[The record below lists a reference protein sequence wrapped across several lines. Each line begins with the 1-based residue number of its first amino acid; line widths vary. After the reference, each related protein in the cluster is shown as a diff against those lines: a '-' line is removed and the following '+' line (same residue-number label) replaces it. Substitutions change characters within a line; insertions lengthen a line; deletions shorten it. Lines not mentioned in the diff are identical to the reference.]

1 MTKFRNI
8 VSAAVLVFSTAAMAQ
23 APAMV
28 VGKVTKID
36 TATGKVTIDH
46 QKIPN
51 LEMPAMT
58 MVFKAADPAMLT
70 TVKAGDRIKFNA
82 ESVNG
87 ELTVTKIDKAK

>member
-8 VSAAVLVFSTAAMAQ
+8 VSAAVLIFSTAAMAQ

-28 VGKVTKID
+28 SGKVTKID

-58 MVFKAADPAMLT
+58 MVFKAADPAMLAK
-70 TVKAGDRIKFNA
+70 VKAGDRIKFNA

-87 ELTVTKIDKAK
+87 QMTVTKIDKVK